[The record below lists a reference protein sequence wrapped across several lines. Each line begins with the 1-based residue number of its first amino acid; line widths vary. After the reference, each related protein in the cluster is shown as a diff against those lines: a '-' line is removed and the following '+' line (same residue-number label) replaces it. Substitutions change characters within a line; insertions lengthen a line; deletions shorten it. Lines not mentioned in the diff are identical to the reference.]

1 MNFLAHFHLAWPDE
15 LLVLGGLQGDFHK
28 GPLPGNLNPDLQAGV
43 ALHRA
48 IDAYTD
54 SHVEIATLR
63 RMFPA
68 ELRRYAGI
76 LIDLCFDHI
85 LARQWDNY
93 STVPLDQFIN
103 ETYSLLAQHSG
114 LLSEGAALMASR
126 IREYDL
132 LTRYQH
138 WETITASAAH
148 IGQRLRRE
156 NPLHKAGDLLLPLL
170 PELERSFAVFYP
182 QLVEF
187 SRHNVMLA
195 PPPAENQHD

>member
-15 LLVLGGLQGDFHK
+15 LLVVGGLEGDFHK
-28 GPLPGNLNPDLQAGV
+28 GILPGNLSPGLQAGV

-54 SHVEIATLR
+54 SHGEIAAVR
-63 RMFPA
+63 RLFPA

-76 LIDLCFDHI
+76 LIDLCFDHF

-93 STVPLDQFIN
+93 CAVPRDRFIA
-103 ETYSLLAQHSG
+103 ETYQLLSRHHH
-114 LLSEGAALMASR
+114 LLSEDAALMATR
-126 IREYDL
+126 MQEYDL

-138 WETITASAAH
+138 WETIGASAER
-148 IGQRLRRE
+148 IGQRLRRD
-156 NPLHKAGDLLLPLL
+156 NPLHKAGELLLPLL
-170 PELERSFAVFYP
+170 PELKQTFAVFYP

-187 SRHNVMLA
+187 SRRNVMLA
-195 PPPAENQHD
+195 TTGNESKYD

>member
-1 MNFLAHFHLAWPDE
+1 VNFLAHFHLAWPDE
-15 LLVLGGLQGDFHK
+15 SLVLGGLEGDFHK
-28 GPLPGNLNPDLQAGV
+28 GLLPGNLSPGLQAGV

-54 SHVEIATLR
+54 SHTEIVALR
-63 RMFPA
+63 RLFPA

-76 LIDLCFDHI
+76 LIDLCFDHV
-85 LARQWDNY
+85 LAQQWDRY
-93 STVPLDQFIN
+93 CALPRDQFIN
-103 ETYSLLAQHSG
+103 ETYSLLSRHSG

-126 IREYDL
+126 MREYDL

-138 WETITASAAH
+138 WETIAASAAR
-148 IGQRLRRE
+148 IGQRLSRE

-170 PELERSFAVFYP
+170 PELEQSFAVFYP
-182 QLVEF
+182 QLIEF

-195 PPPAENQHD
+195 TTATENKDD